1 MNLIGDL
8 DIAKSIEAEVLART
22 SRAAAQREEAKR
34 LDSDVLKQI
43 AENTQ
48 RTQGSVQRI
57 EENTRRTGEGTDQI
71 EKNTRGPAPVAVQE
85 NVTQHGE
92 R

>member
-8 DIAKSIEAEVLART
+8 DIAKSIEAEVLARIG
-22 SRAAAQREEAKR
+22 RAAVQREEANR
-34 LDSDVLKQI
+34 L
-43 AENTQ
+43 
-48 RTQGSVQRI
+48 
-57 EENTRRTGEGTDQI
+57 EEKLDKLNDTMEKVEHNTRRTGEGTDQI

>member
-1 MNLIGDL
+1 
-8 DIAKSIEAEVLART
+8 LART